1 LRCELSDDRIP
12 KELKERREGSG
23 ARRGLMA
30 RTVLAW
36 GGVCVPGSVGD
47 VEARAEEGV
56 DH

>member
-1 LRCELSDDRIP
+1 MRCELSDDRIP